1 MHTCVDIK
9 THKSLKEPPV
19 VWVKA
24 KGGEDGRD
32 TGNRP
37 TEGSGDWTEQGE
49 ER

>member
-9 THKSLKEPPV
+9 AHKSLKEPPA

-24 KGGEDGRD
+24 KGGENGMNV
-32 TGNRP
+32 GNRP
-37 TEGSGDWTEQGE
+37 TEGTGDWKDQEE